1 MAKHGK
7 KFIEAAKQVDRAKNY
22 APAEAVELLKKVSY
36 PKFYGTIEVH
46 FHLGVDPRH
55 ADQQVRSTVLLPAGL
70 GKTVRI
76 LVFAEGDGARLAEQA
91 GADYVGLDDMIAKIQ
106 GGWLDFDMAI
116 ATPQVMGKVGKLG
129 RILGTRGLMP
139 NPKAGTIVQP
149 DDLPRDHGSA
159 PGPRGIQGRQNR
171 QSACADRQ
179 DGLHRAADVG
189 QPGRADGS
197 GQQGETNRRQGYL
210 HPASH
215 VDLDDGARHP
225 PRHAG
230 RDGFETIERVVLTID
245 LHFCA

>member
-7 KFIEAAKQVDRAKNY
+7 KFLEAAKQVDRMKLY
-22 APAEAVELLKKVSY
+22 PPTEAIDLLKQVTY
-36 PKFYGTIEVH
+36 TKFDGTVEVH

-106 GGWLDFDMAI
+106 GGWLEFDMAI
-116 ATPQVMGKVGKLG
+116 ATPQVMGKVGRLG

-149 DDLPRDHGSA
+149 DDLPRAIREARQGRVEFKVDKTGNLHVPIGKVSFTPQQIQDNLAALMDAVNRAKPTGAKGVYIKRVTLTSTMA
-159 PGPRGIQGRQNR
+159 PGIRIDPLQA
-171 QSACADRQ
+171 STM
-179 DGLHRAADVG
+179 RATA
-189 QPGRADGS
+189 A
-197 GQQGETNRRQGYL
+197 
-210 HPASH
+210 
-215 VDLDDGARHP
+215 
-225 PRHAG
+225 
-230 RDGFETIERVVLTID
+230 
-245 LHFCA
+245 